1 MTKLGPAHLGAYC
14 ACAAA
19 FVELLLA
26 HYSDREVNVLLKNLN
41 RHIAAAGTYT
51 RAKPSCFV
59 LRSTA
64 LHVVCGDANV

>member
-26 HYSDREVNVLLKNLN
+26 HYSDREVNVLLKDLN
-41 RHIAAAGTYT
+41 RHIAAAGT
-51 RAKPSCFV
+51 
-59 LRSTA
+59 
-64 LHVVCGDANV
+64 